1 LLWTGGE
8 RISEGTMSDERD
20 DKDDPAEELKQG
32 LGHLWR
38 AARGMAT
45 NLKKEVD
52 RTNFGKALDDAG
64 REFARAATNVVDRLS
79 TEIGG
84 KKPERPFHEEPPEPA
99 PAPKKDDED
108 DEFDGVKPIPRDKRG
123 PTPDDP
129 GFRIMIDDD
138 DEKKPK

>member
-1 LLWTGGE
+1 
-8 RISEGTMSDERD
+8 MSDERD
-20 DKDDPAEELKQG
+20 DKDDPTEELKQG

-52 RTNFGKALDDAG
+52 RTNFGKTLDDAG
-64 REFARAATNVVDRLS
+64 REFARAAGNVVERLS

-84 KKPERPFHEEPPEPA
+84 KRPERPFGEEPPA
-99 PAPKKDDED
+99 PAGAPKDDED
-108 DEFDGVKPIPRDKRG
+108 DEFDGVKPTPKDKRG

-138 DEKKPK
+138 EKKPK